1 MTPQRLRGLNSQDHK
16 LAAIHEVGHVV
27 VAMPFLVTLEI
38 IKHDAILMVSLT
50 PSGTKKPA
58 KESLWL
64 GKSAAGY
71 DMLLPLES
79 AAVGFA
85 GKVAELKFRYPRLT
99 SGGAKR
105 VLLRTKSQIQTYSA
119 TDAEAISRISPSQRV
134 KAVQLSFD
142 LLTKYW
148 IPVLGMAHSV
158 IRLNNSAPCRLECLE
173 WTTAR
178 HWSGRQNLLRAPKT
192 WFLDLKASFDSRRF

>member
-1 MTPQRLRGLNSQDHK
+1 
-16 LAAIHEVGHVV
+16 
-27 VAMPFLVTLEI
+27 MPFLFARKI

-58 KESLWL
+58 EESLWL

-71 DMLLPLES
+71 DMLPPLES

-85 GKVAELKFRYPRLT
+85 GKVAELKFRYPLLT
-99 SGGAKR
+99 SDGAKR
-105 VLLRTKSQIQTYSA
+105 VLLRTKSQTQTYSA

-134 KAVQLSFD
+134 EAVQLSFD

-148 IPVLGMAHSV
+148 IPVLGIAHSV
-158 IRLNNSAPCRLECLE
+158 VRLKNSAPCRLECLE
-173 WTTAR
+173 WTAAR

-192 WFLDLKASFDSRRF
+192 WFLDLKASFD

>member
-16 LAAIHEVGHVV
+16 LVAIHEVGHVV
-27 VAMPFLVTLEI
+27 VAMPFLVTREI

-58 KESLWL
+58 EESLWL
-64 GKSAAGY
+64 GQSATGY
-71 DMLLPLES
+71 DMLPPLES

-99 SGGAKR
+99 SDGAKR

-134 KAVQLSFD
+134 EAVQLAFD

-158 IRLNNSAPCRLECLE
+158 IRLNNSAAFRLECLK

-178 HWSGRQNLLRAPKT
+178 DWSGRQNLLCAPKR
-192 WFLDLKASFDSRRF
+192 WFVA